1 MNESISD
8 TGRRMLARENV
19 VQPMAAHECAQT
31 AAMLARAFRDNPG
44 MVAVLKGDG
53 AVGANLD
60 NALNRMN
67 DESAATTRVLDPD
80 LGSRVDKTA

>member
-1 MNESISD
+1 MNADLSIH
-8 TGRRMLARENV
+8 RM
-19 VQPMAAHECAQT
+19 
-31 AAMLARAFRDNPG
+31 AFREAESLG
-44 MVAVLKGDG
+44 VAIALVAKKRQEMELRVLREKVLKGDG